1 MDSLVL
7 FRRLALPFHIFCVS
21 FHLFVAAIRV
31 LPALML
37 FTLDQSGN
45 T

>member
-1 MDSLVL
+1 MDSVAL
-7 FRRLALPFHIFCVS
+7 FRMLALPFLIFGVS
-21 FHLFVAAIRV
+21 IQPFLAAIRA

-37 FTLDQSGN
+37 FALDQSGN

>member
-1 MDSLVL
+1 MDSLAL
-7 FRRLALPFHIFCVS
+7 FRMLALPFLIFGVS
-21 FHLFVAAIRV
+21 FQLFVAAIRV

-37 FTLDQSGN
+37 FTLVQSGN